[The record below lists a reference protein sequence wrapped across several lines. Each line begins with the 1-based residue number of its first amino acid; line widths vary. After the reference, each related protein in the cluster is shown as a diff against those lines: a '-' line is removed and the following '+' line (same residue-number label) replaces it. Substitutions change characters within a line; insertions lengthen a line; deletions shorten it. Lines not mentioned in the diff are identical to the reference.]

1 MRGGM
6 KTNVLVWIV
15 RRRARS
21 HKSVELSHKATITI
35 CIIEE
40 VFEWQG
46 RICIGGR
53 LVLHKHVERLVVICH
68 KYP

>member
-46 RICIGGR
+46 GIAIG
-53 LVLHKHVERLVVICH
+53 
-68 KYP
+68 